1 MADLSSVDDCKVI
14 QLPLYGSE
22 RKGNITP
29 IYGSVHIPFDI
40 ARVYYVYDIPAD
52 SYRGGHAHHELQQLL
67 VSICGSFEVELDDG
81 TQKRTVALN
90 RPSMGLLIPTM
101 IWRELKTFSG
111 GSICLCLASEHY
123 NEIDYIRDYADF
135 LKLRERR

>member
-1 MADLSSVDDCKVI
+1 MTEPSSVDDCKI
-14 QLPLYGSE
+14 IKLPLYGSE

-29 IYGSVHIPFDI
+29 IYGSEHVPFDI
-40 ARVYYVYDIPAD
+40 ARVYYVYDIPTG

-90 RPSMGLLIPTM
+90 RPSTGLLIPTM

-111 GSICLCLASEHY
+111 GSVCLCLASHHY
-123 NEIDYIRDYADF
+123 SEADYIRDYDDF
-135 LKLRERR
+135 LKLKDRP